1 MITCIATDMDGTL
14 LNENQE
20 ISEANKQAILDAQ
33 RQGIEV
39 IVATGRSYEEARF
52 VIKDAGISCDI
63 ICANGAEVRN
73 KKGEVVYQAGIE
85 SALAKEIAAALNK
98 TGIYFEVYTDQG
110 TYTENYEMGIELIV
124 DIFKTAN
131 PDVSEEQVRQAAKE
145 RFEKGHIKL
154 VDDYGVL
161 FEDSSQL
168 VYKFLVFSF
177 DEKQLTEA
185 NEKLKKITGI
195 AISSSG
201 RENIEVNSLQ
211 AQKGVALEKLLNDKG
226 LSAEHAMAMGDN
238 LNDLSMMKAV
248 GRPVAMGNALAQVK
262 EFCPFITATNREDGV
277 AKAIQEA
284 LQQTANS

>member
-33 RQGIEV
+33 QRGVEV
-39 IVATGRSYEEARF
+39 IVATGRSYEEARY
-52 VIKDAGISCDI
+52 VIKEAGISCDI

-73 KKGEVVYQAGIE
+73 QNGEIVYQAGIE
-85 SALAKEIAAALNK
+85 SVRAKEIAAALNQI
-98 TGIYFEVYTDQG
+98 GIYFEIYTDQG

-124 DIFKTAN
+124 DIFTTAN
-131 PDVSEEQVRQAAKE
+131 PNVSEQQVRQAAKE

-154 VDDYGVL
+154 VDDYGIL

-185 NEKLKKITGI
+185 NEKLHEIAGI

-201 RENIEVNSLQ
+201 KENIEVNSLE

-226 LSAEHAMAMGDN
+226 LSVKHAMAMGDN
-238 LNDLSMMKAV
+238 LNDLSMMKVV
-248 GRPVAMGNALAQVK
+248 GRPVAMGNALDQVK
-262 EFCPFITATNREDGV
+262 EFCPYSTATNREDGV

-284 LQQTANS
+284 LQQTAK